1 MPEKGWCS
9 LTVRFSTAKMIRE
22 LARTRGLTVDE
33 LLNELTSIQNKDW
46 LVCSLC
52 GVKVKTTNMSNH
64 MAKMHP
70 R

>member
-1 MPEKGWCS
+1 MPEKGWYS

-33 LLNELTSIQNKDW
+33 LLNEQTSIQNKEW